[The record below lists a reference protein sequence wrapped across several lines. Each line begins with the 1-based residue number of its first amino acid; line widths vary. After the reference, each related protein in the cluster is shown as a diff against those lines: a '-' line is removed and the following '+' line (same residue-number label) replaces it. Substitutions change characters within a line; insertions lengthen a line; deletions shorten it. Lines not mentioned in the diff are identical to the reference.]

1 MYLYGEDMV
10 RILVVEDEKRLAQII
25 KRGLE
30 EAGYAIDSAFDG
42 IEGQALAEST
52 SYDLIVLDVMLP
64 KQDGIKTCRELRKR
78 KISTPVLMLT
88 ARDAVEDRVAGLD
101 AGADDYMIKP
111 FAFSELLARVRALL
125 RRGAAAV
132 TPRLAVGD
140 LELDA
145 ATRTAVRGGRKIDLT
160 SREYAILEYLMRH
173 PGVLITRT
181 MLEERIWD
189 YQSDRLSNVIDVYIK
204 KLRNKIDLP
213 DQPSVIT
220 TIRGAGYRMDAK

>member
-1 MYLYGEDMV
+1 MV
-10 RILVVEDEKRLAQII
+10 RILVVEDERRLAQII

-30 EAGYAIDSAFDG
+30 EAGYAVDNAFDG

-52 SYDLIVLDVMLP
+52 SYDLIILDVMLP
-64 KQDGIKTCRELRKR
+64 KQDGVQTCRELRNR
-78 KISTPVLMLT
+78 KIAAPVLMLT
-88 ARDAVEDRVAGLD
+88 ARDAIEDRVAGLD

-125 RRGAAAV
+125 RRGVPLSTSKLTAA
-132 TPRLAVGD
+132 D
-140 LELDA
+140 LELDT
-145 ATRTAVRGGRKIDLT
+145 ATRTAVRCGRKIELT

-204 KLRNKIDLP
+204 KLRNKIDQP
-213 DQPSVIT
+213 GQPSLIKTV
-220 TIRGAGYRMDAK
+220 RGAGYRMEAK